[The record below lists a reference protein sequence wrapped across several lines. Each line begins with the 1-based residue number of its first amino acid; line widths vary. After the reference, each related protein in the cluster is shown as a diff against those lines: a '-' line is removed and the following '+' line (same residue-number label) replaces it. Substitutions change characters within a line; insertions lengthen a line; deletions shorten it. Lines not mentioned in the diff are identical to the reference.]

1 MFAIT
6 FGSLFFQEVQ
16 SDGSHLFSP
25 RQSDAMTFATRQGE
39 KRNRENGGEGPLRI
53 PSAARASRAAARRA
67 GSAGRAE

>member
-25 RQSDAMTFATRQGE
+25 RQSDAMTFATRQGASAFLA
-39 KRNRENGGEGPLRI
+39 ENNLTVGALV
-53 PSAARASRAAARRA
+53 ARLQ
-67 GSAGRAE
+67 